1 MQTRMAIGETNVL
14 EYVECKVVKALTGRN
29 FFDRIG
35 YMTVYEPNE
44 RLFSSDFAANIALDL
59 AAIEAF
65 CQRWDVVEIAFFGS
79 VLKEDFG
86 EESDI
91 DVLIS
96 FGEDVTL
103 GLLDKMAAREEL
115 EVMLGRN
122 VDLVTKSG
130 LSHWTTPPS
139 IRDSILAE
147 AEIVYAHA

>member
-1 MQTRMAIGETNVL
+1 MLLTDENFYDRIDYMTA
-14 EYVECKVVKALTGRN
+14 YKPTGRS
-29 FFDRIG
+29 
-35 YMTVYEPNE
+35 
-44 RLFSSDFAANIALDL
+44 FSSDFTANIALDL

-65 CQRWDVVEIAFFGS
+65 CQKWNVAEISFFGS
-79 VLKEDFG
+79 VLREDFG

-96 FGEDVTL
+96 FGENGAL

-115 EVMLGRN
+115 EAILGRN

-130 LSHWTTPPS
+130 LSHWTTPLS

>member
-1 MQTRMAIGETNVL
+1 MTA
-14 EYVECKVVKALTGRN
+14 YKPTGRS
-29 FFDRIG
+29 
-35 YMTVYEPNE
+35 
-44 RLFSSDFAANIALDL
+44 FSPDFAVNIALDL
-59 AAIEAF
+59 AAIETF
-65 CQRWDVVEIAFFGS
+65 CQRWNVVEMSFFGS
-79 VLKEDFG
+79 VLREDFG

-96 FGEDVTL
+96 FGEDVAL

-115 EVMLGRN
+115 EAMLGRN

-130 LSHWTTPPS
+130 LAHWTTPPT